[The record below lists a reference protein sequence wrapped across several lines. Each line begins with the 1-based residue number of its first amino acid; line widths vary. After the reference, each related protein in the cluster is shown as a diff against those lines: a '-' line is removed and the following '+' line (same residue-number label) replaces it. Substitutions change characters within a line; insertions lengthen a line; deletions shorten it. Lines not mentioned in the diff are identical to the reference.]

1 MKETISLNWI
11 DSNATGAYVP
21 YDTVAVTD
29 VDAELSGSYRVQVLQ
44 RNLLDANLATLELTN
59 IVVSFADVLQLIRKD
74 VKDMGVA

>member
-11 DSNATGAYVP
+11 DSNATGAYAP

-29 VDAELSGSYRVQVLQ
+29 ADAELSGSYRVQVLQ
-44 RNLLDANLATLELTN
+44 RNLLDANLAALELTN